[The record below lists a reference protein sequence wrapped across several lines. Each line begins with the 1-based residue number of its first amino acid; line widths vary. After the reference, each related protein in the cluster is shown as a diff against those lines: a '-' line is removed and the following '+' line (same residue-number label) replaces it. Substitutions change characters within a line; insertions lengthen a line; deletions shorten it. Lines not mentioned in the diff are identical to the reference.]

1 MADGSSGYRAA
12 LLGRQLTPGLISS
25 LPETAGLLQ
34 FISFSTSY
42 PELDSAVRRA
52 TLSNLE
58 KELQPTE
65 RHEAEAYA
73 EVKRI
78 KLAVLLNE

>member
-1 MADGSSGYRAA
+1 
-12 LLGRQLTPGLISS
+12 
-25 LPETAGLLQ
+25 LPQ

-42 PELDSAVRRA
+42 LELGSGVQRA

-58 KELQPTE
+58 KELQPIE
-65 RHEAEAYA
+65 RHEADAYA

>member
-1 MADGSSGYRAA
+1 V
-12 LLGRQLTPGLISS
+12 Q
-25 LPETAGLLQ
+25 
-34 FISFSTSY
+34 
-42 PELDSAVRRA
+42 RA

-78 KLAVLLNE
+78 KLAVLLNELGGNTNHARKGSRI

>member
-1 MADGSSGYRAA
+1 VS
-12 LLGRQLTPGLISS
+12 RQRSPGLISS
-25 LPETAGLLQ
+25 LPGTAALPQ

-42 PELDSAVRRA
+42 LELGSAVQRA

-65 RHEAEAYA
+65 RHEADAYA

>member
-1 MADGSSGYRAA
+1 V
-12 LLGRQLTPGLISS
+12 Q
-25 LPETAGLLQ
+25 
-34 FISFSTSY
+34 
-42 PELDSAVRRA
+42 RA